1 MMKLNPKLSELIV
14 ENVEALSWGQAF
26 PHSTP
31 EQIHHSLAEVASDP
45 QHEPQT
51 QCAHSWHVLYQDTTG
66 GPAGEHVALFYCC
79 HCLSF
84 TKREVTFDT

>member
-31 EQIHHSLAEVASDP
+31 EQIHHSLAEVAS
-45 QHEPQT
+45 EPQA
-51 QCAHSWHVLYQDTTG
+51 QCAHSWHLIDCHYSDEEPYVPITAY
-66 GPAGEHVALFYCC
+66 FYCR

-84 TKREVTFDT
+84 TKREVIFDT